1 MAPFGKYLSNQGF
14 VPRPVLEEATQ
25 ATAITDG
32 AGVTFNT
39 DTNPSEIAD
48 FTSGSG
54 TGLEDMV
61 LRCRKEGDAFGFEAA
76 SRALGKKPE
85 AGEWK
90 ELGGT
95 ALALGKLWF
104 AYRAYE
110 KAEDQGG
117 LDKVRQSMT
126 RDEIEH
132 PPR

>member
-1 MAPFGKYLSNQGF
+1 MADEAVVTGFYKRQEMLESGGVSRDQLSK
-14 VPRPVLEEATQ
+14 EARRLVDEGLLDE
-25 ATAITDG
+25 A
-32 AGVTFNT
+32 VTFFT
-39 DTNPSEIAD
+39 RAEDTA
-48 FTSGSG
+48 
-54 TGLEDMV
+54 GLEDMV

-76 SRALGKKPE
+76 SRALGKEPD

-110 KAEDQGG
+110 KAEDQDG
-117 LDKVRQSMT
+117 LDKVRQGMA
-126 RDEIEH
+126 RDEIEL